1 MNYLISESQMQLI
14 ISESLRERFGDNM
27 KQLNDIAK
35 KVIGDVETVYKVNF
49 KFLLTWGASLG
60 GMIGPLKSWVEG
72 NVPNLSEYEVS
83 LLVLGAVAQFY
94 YDNDRKLK
102 NLYKKI
108 SERELDSEFE
118 VIQLKADQLRR
129 SFIDFISMLAITSTS
144 MINTMSYAFILPIL
158 EDLYHLSIGADNT
171 QSLVQLIGKRLV
183 ASGVLVVTGSVLS
196 NLIKKLIQKFQ
207 EKR

>member
-14 ISESLRERFGDNM
+14 ITESFKERFSDNM
-27 KQLNDIAK
+27 KQLNEIAK
-35 KVIGDVETVYKVNF
+35 KVIDDVQTVYKLNF
-49 KFLLTWGASLG
+49 KFLLTWGASIG

-72 NVPNLSEYEVS
+72 NIPNLSEYEVS

-108 SERELDSEFE
+108 LERGLESEFE
-118 VIQLKADQLRR
+118 LVQIKADELKRA
-129 SFIDFISMLAITSTS
+129 FTDFVSMLAISSTS

-171 QSLVQLIGKRLV
+171 QALIQLIGKRLV
-183 ASGVLVVTGSVLS
+183 ASGVMVVTGSVLL
-196 NLIKKLIQKFQ
+196 NLIKKLIQKLQ
-207 EKR
+207 EKS